1 LSFKFLLI
9 LRYYHIFCICFACPL
24 VCVFACVLSLVAV
37 AEYML
42 PLEGPREDDA
52 QSTLGNYQL
61 ELVEKI
67 DGKNDAVGDASTALI
82 HRLL

>member
-1 LSFKFLLI
+1 
-9 LRYYHIFCICFACPL
+9 
-24 VCVFACVLSLVAV
+24 
-37 AEYML
+37 ML